1 MCFVCMP
8 LCLGVDGGGAQASQE
23 PAVLVMCH
31 RGIGDMTGEGAV
43 RWRKGWGALRPPLM

>member
-1 MCFVCMP
+1 MCFVCML

-31 RGIGDMTGEGAV
+31 HGVGAV
-43 RWRKGWGALRPPLM
+43 RWRKGGGELRVLL